1 MFALLIAF
9 NERLR
14 ETLWRAQKLII
25 DIVADFL
32 LAPITLLFQWWRRM
46 GRKVKRKRPGPGP
59 GAESENNRPKT
70 TSRRGLGK
78 HRRNGKIQRQQS
90 GEDIWSEHEDKMM
103 GGAGAG
109 AGVGRMGLVDGE
121 VERERMDPY
130 YAEKGR
136 GWGD

>member
-32 LAPITLLFQWWRRM
+32 LAPITFLFQWWRRM
-46 GRKVKRKRPGPGP
+46 GRKGKRKRPGP
-59 GAESENNRPKT
+59 GAESENNRPKMT
-70 TSRRGLGK
+70 GRRGLGK
-78 HRRNGKIQRQQS
+78 YRRNGKIQRQQS
-90 GEDIWSEHEDKMM
+90 GEDIWSEHEDKML
-103 GGAGAG
+103 GGGG

-130 YAEKGR
+130 AEKGR
-136 GWGD
+136 GWGVDE